1 MRILSCYITS
11 VLGRCSHITRRQ
23 SAFSTCGRLDISC
36 IHQLRLAM
44 GVSPAV
50 ISSAAHLVAMLFLS
64 AGSCGYNHNQ
74 ALIPSSMVARLPPDS
89 SLIFLDCRV
98 DESVIKF
105 SHIGVTS
112 CCRCKECVEP
122 SSSSLRC
129 ECRTVSV
136 KRAPPSPHKTTLCVT
151 DDRLLCPS

>member
-1 MRILSCYITS
+1 
-11 VLGRCSHITRRQ
+11 
-23 SAFSTCGRLDISC
+23 
-36 IHQLRLAM
+36 
-44 GVSPAV
+44 
-50 ISSAAHLVAMLFLS
+50 MLFLS

-151 DDRLLCPS
+151 DDRLLCPSLWHLDTTISDTPCTVPVEKFSRVSTSCHYSKWCRNNPQNASEEQKNSEHPFSCL

>member
-1 MRILSCYITS
+1 MLHNFCPGALLPHNSPS
-11 VLGRCSHITRRQ
+11 VCVLHVRSSRHFMYPSVEVSNGRFARS
-23 SAFSTCGRLDISC
+23 DIVC
-36 IHQLRLAM
+36 R
-44 GVSPAV
+44 
-50 ISSAAHLVAMLFLS
+50 HLVVMLFLS